1 MTCMGTRSYCHCCNP
16 TQNVKKNW
24 IGCSACTSCFGLRT
38 VSGLQEL
45 KSFFQ
50 GHDSKR
56 FLMSVS
62 VFLFRGNYS
71 SCVVWII
78 MERLISHW
86 GENSEYWRVWVTTI
100 YSDFFDNIYVIS
112 LTIFNRHFIPFVDYI
127 ILILKFFKK
136 ICQNPILN

>member
-1 MTCMGTRSYCHCCNP
+1 MNCTGTRSCCHCCNP
-16 TQNVKKNW
+16 TQNVKANL
-24 IGCSACTSCFGLRT
+24 IGCAAWTSCFGLRT

-86 GENSEYWRVWVTTI
+86 GENNIGESESLQFMVKFTI
-100 YSDFFDNIYVIS
+100 IVIS

-136 ICQNPILN
+136 VCQNPIN